1 MLMFYQR
8 WGTHEANM
16 VDGQDDSS
24 CNLLLDTIFKTKSKV
39 EIMRLEFIYKAMENR
54 SSITSK
60 VDKLSCS
67 VDEVMKLMW
76 HAKSEERL

>member
-1 MLMFYQR
+1 
-8 WGTHEANM
+8 
-16 VDGQDDSS
+16 
-24 CNLLLDTIFKTKSKV
+24 
-39 EIMRLEFIYKAMENR
+39 MENR

-76 HAKSEERL
+76 HAKSEERLWVVHDNCIYPSCQGN

>member
-1 MLMFYQR
+1 
-8 WGTHEANM
+8 
-16 VDGQDDSS
+16 
-24 CNLLLDTIFKTKSKV
+24 
-39 EIMRLEFIYKAMENR
+39 MENR

-76 HAKSEERL
+76 YAKSEERLWVVYDNCIYPSCQGN